1 MVRCLLNTKDFD
13 IREALMRSGKEEFL
27 LRGFE
32 GASLRTICR
41 KAGVTTGAFYAYF
54 DRKEALFSAIVEP
67 MLADFRRMYD
77 GIMEKALTDVTSSE
91 GNELE
96 AIEFICARRDEFR
109 LLFECSAGT
118 KYAGFKDMLLDEV
131 FAPSYQRC
139 FERYATGPVDS
150 AVVHLFVRIKF
161 TQYME
166 LIYGGYPMKDVKR
179 LIRQYAAFT
188 EAGFLRLIEEL
199 KRATA

>member
-1 MVRCLLNTKDFD
+1 MNTKDFD
-13 IREALMRSGKEEFL
+13 IREALVRSGKEEFL

-32 GASLRTICR
+32 GASLRAICR
-41 KAGVTTGAFYAYF
+41 KAGVTTGAFYACF

-67 MLADFRRMYD
+67 MLADYPRMYD
-77 GIMEKALTDVTSSE
+77 GIVEKALADVTSN
-91 GNELE
+91 GANELE
-96 AIEFICARRDEFR
+96 AVEFICAHRDEFR
-109 LLFECSAGT
+109 LLFDCSGGT

-131 FAPSYQRC
+131 FMRSYQRC
-139 FERYATGPVDS
+139 FDRYADGPVEG
-150 AVVHLFVRIKF
+150 AVVRLFVRIKF
-161 TQYME
+161 AQYME

-179 LIRQYAAFT
+179 LIRQYAAFS